1 MSINEKL
8 DNLFEEWIKDYPEHE
23 KQKFCRDGLVY
34 KRLEENS
41 DYDIEKEWN
50 SAPRKI
56 LFLLKDQNDQ
66 GQTDKENQVGSDL
79 RHWLDG
85 DSEIC
90 KNNCKIKGR
99 FIKRIAQL
107 LYLLSYWTPD
117 NNINFGEHVDKKD
130 KVVRDCFNSVPFA
143 LVESKKL
150 IETSYI
156 SDEVLEK
163 AIEQDKERL
172 KEELEILKPNI
183 IVCCGNP
190 QYNYIKGFYFKDI
203 TPDISI
209 NHPYKNDIST
219 KVNCMLD
226 YYSEKGVTVI
236 HSFHPSDRKA
246 NWITCEKVLSP
257 FKELINNYGIELKSN
272 R

>member
-8 DNLFEEWIKDYPEHE
+8 DNLFEEWIKDYTEHE

-41 DYDIEKEWN
+41 DYDIEQEWN

-117 NNINFGEHVDKKD
+117 NNINFGEHVGRKD

-150 IETSYI
+150 IGTSSI
-156 SDEVLEK
+156 SEEELKK
-163 AIEQDKERL
+163 AIEKDSVKLKKEL
-172 KEELEILKPNI
+172 DILNPNI
-183 IVCCGNP
+183 IVCFGTP
-190 QYNYIKGFYFKDI
+190 QYEYIKDFYFKDI

-209 NHPYKNDIST
+209 NHPYPNDH

-226 YYSEKGVTVI
+226 YYSEKKIIII
-236 HSFHPSDRKA
+236 HSFHPSVRKA
-246 NWITCEKVLSP
+246 NWIICEKVFSP

-272 R
+272 K

>member
-1 MSINEKL
+1 MGINQEL
-8 DNLFEEWIKDYPEHE
+8 DNLFGEWIKDYSEHE

-41 DYDIEKEWN
+41 DYDIEEEW
-50 SAPRKI
+50 STAPRKI
-56 LFLLKDQNDQ
+56 LFLLKDQNDP

-117 NNINFGEHVDKKD
+117 NNINFEKHVSRKD
-130 KVVRDCFNSVPFA
+130 KIVRDCFNSVPFA

-150 IETSYI
+150 IGTSSI

-209 NHPYKNDIST
+209 NNTS
-219 KVNCMLD
+219 VNF
-226 YYSEKGVTVI
+226 Y
-236 HSFHPSDRKA
+236 RK
-246 NWITCEKVLSP
+246 I
-257 FKELINNYGIELKSN
+257 KS
-272 R
+272 

>member
-150 IETSYI
+150 IGTSYI
-156 SDEVLEK
+156 SEK
-163 AIEQDKERL
+163 EL
-172 KEELEILKPNI
+172 KEAINKDSKMLKKELDILTPNI
-183 IVCCGNP
+183 IVCFGTP
-190 QYNYIKGFYFKDI
+190 QYEYIKDFYFKDVA
-203 TPDISI
+203 PDISI
-209 NHPYKNDIST
+209 NHPYPNDPE
-219 KVNCMLD
+219 VNCMLD
-226 YYSEKGVTVI
+226 YYSEKKIIII
-236 HSFHPSDRKA
+236 HSFHPSYYGKES
-246 NWITCEKVLSP
+246 WVICEKVFSP

-272 R
+272 K

>member
-1 MSINEKL
+1 M
-8 DNLFEEWIKDYPEHE
+8 
-23 KQKFCRDGLVY
+23 VY

-41 DYDIEKEWN
+41 DYDIEQEWN

-117 NNINFGEHVDKKD
+117 NNINFGEHVGRKD

-150 IETSYI
+150 IGTSSI
-156 SDEVLEK
+156 SEEELKK
-163 AIEQDKERL
+163 AIEKDSVKLKKEL
-172 KEELEILKPNI
+172 DILNPNI
-183 IVCCGNP
+183 IVCFGTP
-190 QYNYIKGFYFKDI
+190 QYEYIKDFYFKDI

-209 NHPYKNDIST
+209 NHPYENDH

-226 YYSEKGVTVI
+226 YYSEKKIIII
-236 HSFHPSDRKA
+236 HSFHPSVRKA
-246 NWITCEKVLSP
+246 NWIICEKVFSP

-272 R
+272 K

>member
-1 MSINEKL
+1 MGINQEL
-8 DNLFEEWIKDYPEHE
+8 DNLFGEWIKDYSEHE

-41 DYDIEKEWN
+41 DYDIEEEW
-50 SAPRKI
+50 STAPRKI
-56 LFLLKDQNDQ
+56 LFLLKDQNDP

-117 NNINFGEHVDKKD
+117 NNINFEKHVSRKD
-130 KVVRDCFNSVPFA
+130 KIVRDCFNSVPFA

-150 IETSYI
+150 IGTSSI

-190 QYNYIKGFYFKDI
+190 QYN
-203 TPDISI
+203 
-209 NHPYKNDIST
+209 
-219 KVNCMLD
+219 
-226 YYSEKGVTVI
+226 
-236 HSFHPSDRKA
+236 
-246 NWITCEKVLSP
+246 
-257 FKELINNYGIELKSN
+257 
-272 R
+272 

>member
-1 MSINEKL
+1 MGINQEL
-8 DNLFEEWIKDYPEHE
+8 DNLFGEWIKDYSEHE

-41 DYDIEKEWN
+41 DYDIEEEW
-50 SAPRKI
+50 STAPRKI
-56 LFLLKDQNDQ
+56 LFLLKDQNDP

-117 NNINFGEHVDKKD
+117 NNINFEKHVSRKD
-130 KVVRDCFNSVPFA
+130 KIVRDCFNSVPFA

-150 IETSYI
+150 IGTSSI

-209 NHPYKNDIST
+209 NHPYKMISQ
-219 KVNCMLD
+219 
-226 YYSEKGVTVI
+226 
-236 HSFHPSDRKA
+236 
-246 NWITCEKVLSP
+246 
-257 FKELINNYGIELKSN
+257 LK
-272 R
+272 